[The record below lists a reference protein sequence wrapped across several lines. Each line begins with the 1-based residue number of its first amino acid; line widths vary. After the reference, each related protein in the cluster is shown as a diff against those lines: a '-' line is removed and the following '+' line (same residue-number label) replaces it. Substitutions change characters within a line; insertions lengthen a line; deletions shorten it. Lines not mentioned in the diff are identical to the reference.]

1 MEDGHGFAH
10 VLESGGGYT
19 GGEVNGM
26 ATDQAC
32 YALIAY
38 DRFLNGKTAL
48 YDMSDAFECAAH
60 KFGDWT
66 VTTPP
71 TCTEDGTEERTCTA
85 CGAVETRTIEATG
98 HTFGKWTVTK
108 AATRTETGL
117 KTRTCT
123 VCGATET
130 RIIPALG
137 QKPSTTKPGSNAGS
151 STSTDSTVKS
161 SDTGDSSRMT
171 LWMSGVLLSAAALTV
186 LTRKRKRGAE

>member
-1 MEDGHGFAH
+1 M
-10 VLESGGGYT
+10 
-19 GGEVNGM
+19 
-26 ATDQAC
+26 
-32 YALIAY
+32 
-38 DRFLNGKTAL
+38 
-48 YDMSDAFECAAH
+48 
-60 KFGDWT
+60 
-66 VTTPP
+66 
-71 TCTEDGTEERTCTA
+71 
-85 CGAVETRTIEATG
+85 ETRTIEATG

-151 STSTDSTVKS
+151 STSAGSTVKS
-161 SDTGDSSRMT
+161 SQTGDNSQMT
-171 LWMSGVLLSAAALTV
+171 LWMGGVLLSAAALTV